1 MKNRIVALV
10 VGALGLIA
18 GFSAHAV
25 DYTAAATSATTEV
38 NASITAALPVG
49 ILVMAAVIGW
59 RLFKRFAK
67 G

>member
-1 MKNRIVALV
+1 MDVKKFLV
-10 VGALGLIA
+10 VPVASLLTA
-18 GFSAHAV
+18 PAFAAV

-38 NASITAALPVG
+38 NAAITAALPIG

-59 RLFKRFAK
+59 RLFKRFAR